1 MGALSYRKNYASTLR
16 YSIGYSF
23 SAETRKEEM
32 KTKNLT
38 LEKKVKSLQEERKK
52 KEKDEAGEEEEKKS
66 IKKSNLSLNKIFQK
80 KVNQI

>member
-1 MGALSYRKNYASTLR
+1 
-16 YSIGYSF
+16 
-23 SAETRKEEM
+23 M